1 MMRTQG
7 KDIASRGGAP
17 GAVVTVK
24 CDYRAVSHLV
34 GIVGVI
40 YKMGNYGGA
49 RIVTIAGILL
59 TGTKKSQWWIPSD
72 QYVVRYGANKEANIP
87 PELMLVR
94 DAILDGTFNL
104 NDKAL
109 KCTIQQAHQIIIQAV
124 SPCRKSKC
132 NCVKGACQT
141 RRCGCIKKGF
151 KCTSACSCNGNC
163 VANTNNGK

>member
-24 CDYRAVSHLV
+24 CDYRTVSHAI

-40 YKMGNYGGA
+40 YKLGNYGGA
-49 RIVTIAGILL
+49 RIVTIAGILS
-59 TGTKKSQWWIPSD
+59 TGTRKSQWWVPSD
-72 QYVVRYGANKEANIP
+72 QYVVRYGADEEANIP
-87 PELMLVR
+87 LELMLVH

-104 NDKAL
+104 DDKAP
-109 KCTIQQAHQIIIQAV
+109 KCTIQEAHQMIVQAV

-132 NCVKGACQT
+132 NCNKGACQAG
-141 RRCGCIKKGF
+141 RCGCIKKGF

>member
-1 MMRTQG
+1 MRTQG

-24 CDYRAVSHLV
+24 CDYCMVSHLIR
-34 GIVGVI
+34 IVGVI

-49 RIVTIAGILL
+49 RIVTIAGIVL
-59 TGTKKSQWWIPSD
+59 TGTKKSQWWIRSD
-72 QYVVRYGANKEANIP
+72 QYVVRYGANEEANIP
-87 PELMLVR
+87 PELMLVH

-104 NDKAL
+104 DDKAP

-141 RRCGCIKKGF
+141 RHCGCIKKGF
-151 KCTSACSCNGNC
+151 KCMSACSCNGNC
-163 VANTNNGK
+163 VAN